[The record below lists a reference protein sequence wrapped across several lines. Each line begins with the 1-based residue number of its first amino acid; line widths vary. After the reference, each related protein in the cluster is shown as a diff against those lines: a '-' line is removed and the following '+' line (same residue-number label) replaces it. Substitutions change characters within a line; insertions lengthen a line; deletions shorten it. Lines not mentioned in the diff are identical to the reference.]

1 MAPAGSAC
9 EEDWALEEKEWPQL
23 LVLLCGQVTTGQYFT
38 TQAAACKSEYCALAL
53 EWQVFLQSR
62 AEIRYFVA
70 ISPEMG
76 WLLNCAAGMV
86 PIRNNSYM
94 MMKTTFVLCNDKFGK
109 SLHRYCMSGM
119 YLEKLQNSWV

>member
-62 AEIRYFVA
+62 VEIRYFVA

-76 WLLNCAAGMV
+76 WLLNCAASSDG
-86 PIRNNSYM
+86 S
-94 MMKTTFVLCNDKFGK
+94 
-109 SLHRYCMSGM
+109 H
-119 YLEKLQNSWV
+119 